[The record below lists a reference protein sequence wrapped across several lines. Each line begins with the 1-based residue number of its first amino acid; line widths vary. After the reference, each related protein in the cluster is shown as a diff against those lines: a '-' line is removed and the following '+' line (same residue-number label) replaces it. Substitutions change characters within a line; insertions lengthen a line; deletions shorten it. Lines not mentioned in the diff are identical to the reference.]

1 MTLFEDR
8 TDVFIL
14 RIWLESREVGSA
26 NPEWRGVIIHVES
39 GQRQYINAAS
49 EILSFLNP
57 YMDTLANRATIQA
70 NIE

>member
-14 RIWLESREVGSA
+14 RMWLESREVASA
-26 NPEWRGVIIHVES
+26 GPEWRGVIIHVES

-49 EILSFLNP
+49 EILGFLKP
-57 YMDTLANRATIQA
+57 YMDTLADRVTIQT